1 MRFTLLILLSFF
13 SFAAVAKQKPAF
25 DSAAVNLRSF
35 NINAIDSFK
44 VQRDFQYQA
53 EPVEQQ
59 SLWDRFWNWIW
70 DLYDEI
76 MSTESGRTT
85 MNIIYILLALF
96 AIGFFVFRVMRMN
109 RVAMFA
115 TNVANTH
122 YSIEEENIHSISFEE
137 AIKDATLNGNYRL
150 AIRLLY
156 LQNLKLLADKNLIAW
171 LPGKTNADYKNEL
184 KDTVFGEAFSDIT
197 SLFDMAWYGHR
208 EIGKGDFDNI
218 GGTFTHFKSQLS

>member
-1 MRFTLLILLSFF
+1 MGS
-13 SFAAVAKQKPAF
+13 
-25 DSAAVNLRSF
+25 
-35 NINAIDSFK
+35 
-44 VQRDFQYQA
+44 
-53 EPVEQQ
+53 
-59 SLWDRFWNWIW
+59 FWNWIW

-156 LQNLKLLADKNLIAW
+156 LQNLKLLADKI
-171 LPGKTNADYKNEL
+171 
-184 KDTVFGEAFSDIT
+184 
-197 SLFDMAWYGHR
+197 
-208 EIGKGDFDNI
+208 
-218 GGTFTHFKSQLS
+218 